1 LFQSVAIDIIG
12 DFILRQKLTECIIK
26 NEILLPFFIF
36 LLFMAFSLPGVNWG
50 VPALWNPD
58 ELVWRVDSALHGEMV
73 FDETEPDFN
82 YPSLPKYVMFGI
94 GKITYGMGYSNSIF
108 IIAARS
114 FSALLGALSGVLIYY
129 LARTIGANVITSSLA
144 GLLYIA
150 SGVAVTNG
158 RFAHNDL
165 YLQFFA
171 ILCIY
176 SSIKYQFTKLRFW
189 IHASF
194 FAVGLAASSKY
205 TGGSLLL
212 VPVFILIVMNWN
224 DLRRN
229 WLQSFAMLLIGG
241 MLSFAG
247 YVIGTP
253 KAIYFFIYFKK
264 VIPALQRYP
273 QYGFNSGSPIGL
285 YGQWSIFESAIG
297 AFVYCLFILCFIW
310 FAVKLILWRFGKIQ
324 MDDKQAQAI
333 LILIAALLIFDLPF
347 MVSINYI
354 PRYFIPFV
362 PFLAI
367 LGALFINEIIDLA
380 KNKSWKFVPA
390 VVTLVLVLG
399 LSYSVLR
406 LVSTALLFLNDARI
420 PASEYIATFRGYKK
434 TIEYTLYPPI
444 INKKQ
449 FYGAAR
455 NYPIYFVKYPHDV
468 VPTGGRF
475 EYNQGEQG
483 LIDRNVDYF
492 VIDSFTYSRLY
503 TDSICKTNPVECD
516 FFKRLL
522 AGKITSFRLIKEFT
536 YSLPPYL
543 PQLTVTAV
551 NPEVRI
557 YEHVR

>member
-1 LFQSVAIDIIG
+1 
-12 DFILRQKLTECIIK
+12 
-26 NEILLPFFIF
+26 
-36 LLFMAFSLPGVNWG
+36 VNWG

-58 ELVWRVDSALHGEMV
+58 ELVWRVDSALRGEMV
-73 FDETEPDFN
+73 FDATEPDFN

-94 GKITYGMGYSNSIF
+94 GKVVYGMGYSSAKF
-108 IIAARS
+108 IIAARG

-129 LARTIGANVITSSLA
+129 LARTIGAKVSISALA

-150 SGVAVTNG
+150 SGVAVTNS

-176 SSIKYQFTKLRFW
+176 FSIKYQFTKLRFW
-189 IHASF
+189 IYGSF

-212 VPVFILIVMNWN
+212 VPLFILIVMNWS
-224 DLRRN
+224 DLRKN
-229 WLQSFAMLLIGG
+229 WLQSFVMLFIGG
-241 MLSFAG
+241 LLSFAG
-247 YVIGTP
+247 YVVGTP
-253 KAIYFFIYFKK
+253 KAIYFVTYFGK

-285 YGQWSIFESAIG
+285 YGQWSVFESAVG
-297 AFVYCLFILCFIW
+297 TFAYYLFIIGFIW
-310 FAVKLILWRFGKIQ
+310 SAVWLILRQVGKIH
-324 MDDKQAQAI
+324 MDDKRFQAI
-333 LILIAALLIFDLPF
+333 VILIATVLIFDLPF

-367 LGALFINEIIDLA
+367 LSALFVNEIIDLA
-380 KNKSWKFVPA
+380 NIKNWKFIPA
-390 VVTLVLVLG
+390 GISLLLVLG
-399 LSYSVLR
+399 ISYSMLR
-406 LVSTALLFLNDARI
+406 LVSTALLFMNDARI
-420 PASEYIATFRGYKK
+420 PASEYVASFLGYKK

-444 INKKQ
+444 VNKKQ

-455 NYPIYFVKYPHDV
+455 NYPIYFVKYPTDV

-503 TDSICKTNPVECD
+503 TDSICETNPVECD
-516 FFKRLL
+516 FFKKLL
-522 AGKITSFRLIKEFT
+522 AGEVTSFRLMEKFS
-536 YSLPPYL
+536 YSLPSYL

-551 NPEVRI
+551 NPEIRI
-557 YEHVR
+557 YERVK